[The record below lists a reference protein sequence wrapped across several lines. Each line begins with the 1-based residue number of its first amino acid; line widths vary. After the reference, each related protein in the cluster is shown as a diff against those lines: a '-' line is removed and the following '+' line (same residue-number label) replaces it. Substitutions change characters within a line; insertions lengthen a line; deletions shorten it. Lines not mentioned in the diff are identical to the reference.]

1 MSFRL
6 RPLVAV
12 MALAATAG
20 AASAQSSGDP
30 FATSGTGNDPLLLAP
45 PSGADDGTA
54 GTSTTATTQADDGD
68 TTGRVQRVRPV
79 APGPEPDPLDETAT
93 GSIARRGSID
103 PEADPFAPVGIR
115 AGSFILLPSI
125 TTTVEH
131 QTNGSGNGKS
141 TDLTVT
147 PELRLQSDWARHE
160 ATLTLRGAYDQP
172 LDDQGKGSPSGS
184 IIGTARIDIKPDWDI
199 AFEGT
204 YDYSQQE
211 ISDPDYPSGATGRPS
226 VHDLNGS
233 TTLSGRFG
241 RKVFELEGNV
251 AHTEYENGQGTSGTI
266 DQGFRDNSVFGARL
280 RVGYETPLGVTPFV
294 EGEGARRIYDRV
306 LDDNGIRRSSYT
318 AIARAGIELDRGP
331 VLTGEMAV
339 GYGVNRLD
347 DSGFD
352 TIGALT
358 LDGSLVWSPVRL
370 VTITTNASTTFDPTT
385 DAASAGSVTHNASVD
400 FAYQWK
406 QNLTLNWTGGLTRQA
421 YQGTGQIDTTITA
434 GFGATWKLSRWA
446 WLTGGYVH
454 EWADST
460 DAANRYQSD
469 SLKVE
474 LRVQK

>member
-1 MSFRL
+1 M
-6 RPLVAV
+6 
-12 MALAATAG
+12 
-20 AASAQSSGDP
+20 
-30 FATSGTGNDPLLLAP
+30 TGID
-45 PSGADDGTA
+45 
-54 GTSTTATTQADDGD
+54 
-68 TTGRVQRVRPV
+68 VK
-79 APGPEPDPLDETAT
+79 TAT
-93 GSIARRGSID
+93 GERTSFERLVSELARQQAHLEVILACMSQGIALFDVDQRLLVSNRRYMNIYGVR
-103 PEADPFAPVGIR
+103 EELAAPGIPV
-115 AGSFILLPSI
+115 GSFILRPTLDVGL
-125 TTTVEH
+125 TGQRE
-131 QTNGSGNGKS
+131 NGVNSLLGDS
-141 TDLTVT
+141 A
-147 PELRLQSDWARHE
+147 LRLDLNSDWARHE